1 MSTEYLDFSGYTIYT
16 TVGEELW
23 LEDFDFNLV
32 HTFTR
37 REALQLRTLLN
48 LYLDGFD
55 GQDSNS

>member
-1 MSTEYLDFSGYTIYT
+1 MLTLDFSGYTLYAV
-16 TVGEELW
+16 VGEELW
-23 LEDFDFNLV
+23 LEDPDFDLV

-37 REALQLRTLLN
+37 EDALQLRVLLN